1 MNQFVANRVSAHAV
15 RRQRLLTREFGHLST
30 LVTRDLK
37 NSENGVRRVGFCA
50 GNPGEGCT
58 SIATNYAVF
67 CGQQGVRTTLIEAD
81 LQRPSLADFFGVD
94 ESPGLW
100 EILEGTADMDEVVHE
115 QVSKGVNLMT
125 AGVVPRDVLVAGE
138 NFDLAPV
145 FDYLAPHN
153 DLIVVDVP
161 ALASSPEANLLLP
174 QMDGV
179 VLVVQANRSRLCAIE
194 RSILHLDK
202 LGVNLLGSV
211 MNKIRYEVPTVVDRL
226 L

>member
-1 MNQFVANRVSAHAV
+1 M
-15 RRQRLLTREFGHLST
+15 
-30 LVTRDLK
+30 
-37 NSENGVRRVGFCA
+37 RRVGFCA

-81 LQRPSLADFFGVD
+81 LQRPSLAVFFGVD

-100 EILEGTADMDEVVHE
+100 EVLEGTADMDEVVHE